1 MDGPALTLNGR
12 PRIRGG
18 GALCARGRVTRSLV
32 LWSGGLDST
41 YALLR
46 LLRESDDAVFS
57 HHVRIDR
64 GARAAAAARRA
75 DCEAAAVQRLLAPLQ
90 EAARPFHHG
99 TSRVDLRGL
108 GGAACAITGDAAL
121 LGFLAAHATMAHGFT
136 PFDRVLVGVN
146 GDADPGWQPDTAA
159 CALRRARLARALR
172 AAWGCDEVPLI
183 YLWEPRPTK
192 AAMRDYLGDAIAS
205 RTVSCLRPRPAGE
218 GDAVLVPCGE
228 CAKCAWDA
236 RRPPTSAI
244 PASAAG
250 RGAAAGTGLDTGPAG
265 DAASRA
271 PAGHRACGP
280 APAGAASRARSGAGG
295 AVDPGESSSARGGEP
310 SPGSTAASS
319 PPCASGSSPARVS
332 GSPPARV
339 GDSSP
344 ARVSATPP
352 GGAAAPS
359 PPPFRRL
366 VSALSRT
373 RAHGDPAEA
382 SDPPAP

>member
-57 HHVRIDR
+57 HHVRIER
-64 GARAAAAARRA
+64 GARAGAAARRA
-75 DCEAAAVQRLLAPLQ
+75 DYEAAAVQRLLAPLQ
-90 EAARPFHHG
+90 ETARPFHHG
-99 TSRVDLRGL
+99 TSRVDLGGL
-108 GGAACAITGDAAL
+108 GGAACAITGEAAL
-121 LGFLAAHATMAHGFT
+121 LGFLAAHAAMAHGFT

-205 RTVSCLRPRPAGE
+205 RIASCLRPRPAGE
-218 GDAVLVPCGE
+218 DDAALVPCGE

-236 RRPPTSAI
+236 RRPPTAAT
-244 PASAAG
+244 PAPTAG
-250 RGAAAGTGLDTGPAG
+250 RGVAAGTGLETAPAG
-265 DAASRA
+265 DAASSA
-271 PAGHRACGP
+271 PAGHGACGLV
-280 APAGAASRARSGAGG
+280 PAGAASRARSGAGG
-295 AVDPGESSSARGGEP
+295 AADPGESSSARGGEP
-310 SPGSTAASS
+310 SPACTAASS
-319 PPCASGSSPARVS
+319 PPCVSGSHPARVS
-332 GSPPARV
+332 E
-339 GDSSP
+339 SSP